1 MSEPHFHVE
10 RFRKTFLLVLVVV
23 ISLTFL
29 LVIRPFVTPL
39 LLAAIAAGLA
49 YPVQRRLTA
58 LLGGRA
64 ALAAATTIIF
74 LLFGVVAPLLSFLG
88 MVASQAGEITQSI
101 APWLQERI
109 AATRAGG
116 LAGQLPLPDFLSPY
130 QTQIYSKLGELT
142 SLVGQFFFTTLTAA
156 TKGTASFLLALFVKT
171 QRQYV
176 LRRHARHVSRG
187 RLERVA

>member
-58 LLGGRA
+58 LLGGRS
-64 ALAAATTIIF
+64 ALAAATTILF
-74 LLFGVVAPLLSFLG
+74 LLFGVVGPLLSFLG

-101 APWLQERI
+101 AP
-109 AATRAGG
+109 
-116 LAGQLPLPDFLSPY
+116 
-130 QTQIYSKLGELT
+130 
-142 SLVGQFFFTTLTAA
+142 
-156 TKGTASFLLALFVKT
+156 
-171 QRQYV
+171 
-176 LRRHARHVSRG
+176 
-187 RLERVA
+187 